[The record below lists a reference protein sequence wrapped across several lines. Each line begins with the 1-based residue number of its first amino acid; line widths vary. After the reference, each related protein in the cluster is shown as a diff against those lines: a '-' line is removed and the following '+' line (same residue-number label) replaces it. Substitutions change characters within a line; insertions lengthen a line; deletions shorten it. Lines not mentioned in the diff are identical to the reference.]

1 MHFFILFSFSW
12 YYDYMKKKIS
22 NYKTK
27 AVIKLLKKISNK
39 NIAEENIKTFDDLV
53 KLAKQYN
60 FEITI
65 ESTSKTDK
73 MINHKY

>member
-1 MHFFILFSFSW
+1 
-12 YYDYMKKKIS
+12 MKKKIN

-27 AVIKLLKKISNK
+27 DVIKLLKKINNK
-39 NIAEENIKTFDDLV
+39 NIAEENIKTFDDLE

-73 MINHKY
+73 MINNKY

>member
-1 MHFFILFSFSW
+1 
-12 YYDYMKKKIS
+12 MKKKIN

-27 AVIKLLKKISNK
+27 DVIKLLKKINNK

-53 KLAKQYN
+53 KIAKQYN

>member
-1 MHFFILFSFSW
+1 
-12 YYDYMKKKIS
+12 MKVKIT
-22 NYKTK
+22 NYNLKRIIRL
-27 AVIKLLKKISNK
+27 IKDK
-39 NIAEENIKTFDDLV
+39 NNDFLAEENIKTFDDLI
-53 KLAKQYN
+53 KLAKQYY

>member
-1 MHFFILFSFSW
+1 
-12 YYDYMKKKIS
+12 MKKKIS

-39 NIAEENIKTFDDLV
+39 NIAEENIKTFDDLI

>member
-1 MHFFILFSFSW
+1 
-12 YYDYMKKKIS
+12 MKKKIN

-27 AVIKLLKKISNK
+27 DVIKLLKKINNK

-53 KLAKQYN
+53 KIAKQYY

-65 ESTSKTDK
+65 EITSKTDK

>member
-1 MHFFILFSFSW
+1 
-12 YYDYMKKKIS
+12 MKVKIT
-22 NYKTK
+22 NYN
-27 AVIKLLKKISNK
+27 LKKIIRLIKDK
-39 NIAEENIKTFDDLV
+39 NNDVLAEENIKTFDDLV
-53 KLAKQYN
+53 KIAKQYN

>member
-1 MHFFILFSFSW
+1 
-12 YYDYMKKKIS
+12 MKKKIN

-27 AVIKLLKKISNK
+27 DVIKLLKKINNK

-53 KLAKQYN
+53 KIAKQYN
-60 FEITI
+60 FETTI
-65 ESTSKTDK
+65 EITSKTDK

>member
-1 MHFFILFSFSW
+1 
-12 YYDYMKKKIS
+12 MKKKIS

-53 KLAKQYN
+53 KIAKQYN

-65 ESTSKTDK
+65 KITGKTYK

>member
-1 MHFFILFSFSW
+1 
-12 YYDYMKKKIS
+12 MKKKIN

-27 AVIKLLKKISNK
+27 DVIKLLKKINNK
-39 NIAEENIKTFDDLV
+39 NIAEENIKTIDDLI
-53 KLAKQYN
+53 KLAKQYH

>member
-1 MHFFILFSFSW
+1 
-12 YYDYMKKKIS
+12 MKKNIS

-39 NIAEENIKTFDDLV
+39 NIAEENIKTFDDLE

-60 FEITI
+60 FEKTI
-65 ESTSKTDK
+65 EITSKTDK
-73 MINHKY
+73 MINNKY

>member
-1 MHFFILFSFSW
+1 
-12 YYDYMKKKIS
+12 MKKKIS

>member
-1 MHFFILFSFSW
+1 
-12 YYDYMKKKIS
+12 MKKNIS

-39 NIAEENIKTFDDLV
+39 NIAEENIKTFDDLE

-65 ESTSKTDK
+65 EITSKTDK
-73 MINHKY
+73 MINNKY

>member
-1 MHFFILFSFSW
+1 
-12 YYDYMKKKIS
+12 MKKKIS

-39 NIAEENIKTFDDLV
+39 NIAEENIKTFDDLE

>member
-1 MHFFILFSFSW
+1 
-12 YYDYMKKKIS
+12 MKKKIS

-39 NIAEENIKTFDDLV
+39 NIAEENIKTFDDLE

-73 MINHKY
+73 MINNKY

>member
-1 MHFFILFSFSW
+1 
-12 YYDYMKKKIS
+12 MKKKIN

-27 AVIKLLKKISNK
+27 DVIKLLKKINNK

-53 KLAKQYN
+53 KIAKQYN

-65 ESTSKTDK
+65 EITSKTDK

>member
-1 MHFFILFSFSW
+1 
-12 YYDYMKKKIS
+12 MKKKIS

-53 KLAKQYN
+53 KIAKQYN

>member
-1 MHFFILFSFSW
+1 
-12 YYDYMKKKIS
+12 MKVSITKYNLEKIIDLIKK
-22 NYKTK
+22 N
-27 AVIKLLKKISNK
+27 NK
-39 NIAEENIKTFDDLV
+39 DFQEENIKTFDDLV

>member
-27 AVIKLLKKISNK
+27 AVIKLLKKISNI
-39 NIAEENIKTFDDLV
+39 NIAEENIKTFDDLE

-73 MINHKY
+73 MINNKY

>member
-1 MHFFILFSFSW
+1 
-12 YYDYMKKKIS
+12 MKVKIT
-22 NYKTK
+22 NYN
-27 AVIKLLKKISNK
+27 LKKIIRLIKDK
-39 NIAEENIKTFDDLV
+39 NYDFVAEESIKTFDDLV

>member
-1 MHFFILFSFSW
+1 
-12 YYDYMKKKIS
+12 MKKKIS

-27 AVIKLLKKISNK
+27 AVIKLLKKISNI
-39 NIAEENIKTFDDLV
+39 NIAEENIKTFDDLE

-73 MINHKY
+73 MINNKY

>member
-12 YYDYMKKKIS
+12 YYDYMKKNIS

-39 NIAEENIKTFDDLV
+39 NIAEENIKTFDDLE

-65 ESTSKTDK
+65 EITSKTDK
-73 MINHKY
+73 MINNKY

>member
-1 MHFFILFSFSW
+1 MHFFILFSFSC
-12 YYDYMKKKIS
+12 YYEYMKKKIN

-27 AVIKLLKKISNK
+27 DVIKLLKKFNNK
-39 NIAEENIKTFDDLV
+39 NITEENIKTFDDLV
-53 KLAKQYN
+53 KIAKQYN

>member
-1 MHFFILFSFSW
+1 
-12 YYDYMKKKIS
+12 MKIKIT
-22 NYKTK
+22 NYN
-27 AVIKLLKKISNK
+27 LKKIIRLIKDK
-39 NIAEENIKTFDDLV
+39 NNDFLAEENIKTFDDLI
-53 KLAKQYN
+53 KLDKQYY

>member
-1 MHFFILFSFSW
+1 
-12 YYDYMKKKIS
+12 MKKKIS

-39 NIAEENIKTFDDLV
+39 NIAEENIKTFDDLE

-65 ESTSKTDK
+65 EITSKTDK